1 MSVVQGK
8 VVNLLPGMSL
18 GQVINPML
26 DNSFVDYVKNNFQ
39 QNYQML
45 QDIGASM
52 SDTMQNLFNHFTSN
66 DYVNRARDIAM
77 EVGIKNDASI
87 YQVDCSTIYDSGMT
101 MAGYIMAN
109 PVVWDMYSKFRL
121 DGYNDMFNQV
131 DLEETNPYHKEEY
144 MQVMD
149 GVVQFNDDGYQVSFF
164 SYDGNELNL
173 REKMTVLDAWDC
185 AEFLIEQGVDP
196 TSSTKEEL

>member
-52 SDTMQNLFNHFTSN
+52 TDTMQNLFNHFTSN

-87 YQVDCSTIYDSGMT
+87 YQVDCNTIYDSGMT